1 MVGIWDEECSTHQH
15 YPMVGNLALR
25 DSMPQLFLF
34 VVVVVVVVVVDAAVG
49 IVPLGFQEFGE
60 RNLQELRA
68 VEEHGARL
76 GK

>member
-1 MVGIWDEECSTHQH
+1 
-15 YPMVGNLALR
+15 MVGNLALR

-34 VVVVVVVVVVDAAVG
+34 VVVVVVVVDAAVG

>member
-1 MVGIWDEECSTHQH
+1 
-15 YPMVGNLALR
+15 
-25 DSMPQLFLF
+25 MPQLFLF

>member
-1 MVGIWDEECSTHQH
+1 
-15 YPMVGNLALR
+15 
-25 DSMPQLFLF
+25 MPQLFLF
-34 VVVVVVVVVVDAAVG
+34 VVVVVVVVDAAVG

>member
-15 YPMVGNLALR
+15 PSTLSYGWQFGR

-34 VVVVVVVVVVDAAVG
+34 VVVVVVDAAVG

>member
-1 MVGIWDEECSTHQH
+1 
-15 YPMVGNLALR
+15 
-25 DSMPQLFLF
+25 MPQLFLF
-34 VVVVVVVVVVDAAVG
+34 VVVVVVVVDAAVG

-76 GK
+76 GKWNPVSTVLN